1 MAKLRQPNCL
11 CDEPLEECLR
21 PKFTCF
27 RCPCPSDAFLNMA
40 LPFLMVWIISC
51 PSLFSLFPVISSQR
65 KPFLFIADSAF
76 TYSVLYFII
85 YTAVILG
92 SNCKF
97 FTTQYS

>member
-1 MAKLRQPNCL
+1 
-11 CDEPLEECLR
+11 
-21 PKFTCF
+21 
-27 RCPCPSDAFLNMA
+27 
-40 LPFLMVWIISC
+40 MVWIISS

-76 TYSVLYFII
+76 TYSVWYFII

-97 FTTQYS
+97 FHNTVQLDSKFVCACRYTLINQKTIRIYFFNYYNKMKVDVSKRNLR